1 MGLKGKI
8 TVMNFLQF
16 FVWGA
21 WLLSFGKYLGETLHF
36 KGEQI
41 GAIFMTLG
49 IASLFM
55 PGVMGIIADRWL
67 SANKLYALAHILGA
81 FLLFLAA
88 RQTEYNSLYIVMLL
102 YLMLY
107 MPTIALDNTVSY
119 CLLEKGGYDIVKTF
133 PPIRVW
139 GTVGFII
146 AVWLIDLLGEG
157 FQNLQ
162 QMLNTTFPEYLTQS
176 WGMSNMQLYFSA
188 FFSLVLGLYAL
199 TLPNCGIE
207 KTNEKKTLVQAL
219 GLDAFVLF
227 KESKMA
233 VFFIFSMLLGAAL
246 QITNMW
252 GEAFLHDFGKIE
264 AYKNSFAVTHNGIL
278 MSVSQMSE
286 TLFILTIPFFLKKFG
301 IKKVMIMSML
311 AWVFRFGLF
320 GIGSPE
326 GIGLVLLVLSMIIYG
341 MAFDFFNISGSLFVE
356 MEAKPN
362 IRASAQ
368 GLFMIMT
375 NGLGAMIGAYGSGLI
390 IDMFTNNGIRN
401 WQTIWFIFSAY
412 ALVITVLFIFMFKY
426 KHNPD
431 AIKEIKH

>member
-1 MGLKGKI
+1 MGLKFRI

-21 WLLSFGKYLGETLHF
+21 WLLSFGKYLGVTLGF
-36 KGEQI
+36 TGEQI

-67 SANKLYALAHILGA
+67 SPNKLYAIVHILGA
-81 FLLFLAA
+81 GLLYLAA
-88 RQTEYNSLYIVMLL
+88 QETEFNDLYWVMLV

-119 CLLEKGGYDIVKTF
+119 CLLEKNGYDIVKDF

-146 AVWLIDLLGEG
+146 AVWIIDILG
-157 FQNLQ
+157 
-162 QMLNTTFPEYLTQS
+162 
-176 WGMSNMQLYFSA
+176 WGLSNYQLYFSA
-188 FFSLVLGLYAL
+188 VFSLILGLYSL
-199 TLPNCGIE
+199 TLPNCPIE
-207 KTNEKKTLVQAL
+207 KSAAKKSLAQAL

-227 KESKMA
+227 KDKKMA
-233 VFFIFSMLLGAAL
+233 IFFIFSMLLGAAL

-252 GEAFLHDFGKIE
+252 GEAFLHDFGEIE
-264 AYKNSFAVTHNGIL
+264 KYKDSFAVTHNGIL
-278 MSVSQMSE
+278 MSLSQISE
-286 TLFILTIPFFLKKFG
+286 TLFILTIPFFLKRFG
-301 IKKVMIMSML
+301 IKKVMLMSMF
-311 AWVFRFGLF
+311 AWVLRFGLF

-326 GIGLVLLVLSMIIYG
+326 GIGLVFLILSMIIYG

-356 MEAKPN
+356 MEAEPK

-375 NGLGAMIGAYGSGLI
+375 NGLGAMFGAYGSGLI
-390 IDMFTNNGIRN
+390 IDMFTHDGHRD
-401 WQTIWFIFSAY
+401 WPQIWFIFAGY
-412 ALVITVLFIFMFKY
+412 ALVIAILFMVLFKY
-426 KHNPD
+426 KHDPEAMKNV
-431 AIKEIKH
+431 KH